1 MYISSIGWSVAG
13 ERRNHGQETKSESKT
28 PKKPTD
34 LWLQLQ
40 EEQEASNKEVESTA
54 TSPGGEE
61 GDERL
66 GRLTSRIKIH
76 QVDEVETTD

>member
-1 MYISSIGWSVAG
+1 MLVREEIMG
-13 ERRNHGQETKSESKT
+13 RKLNLNQNP

-40 EEQEASNKEVESTA
+40 EEREASNKEVESTA
-54 TSPGGEE
+54 TPPGGEE